1 MKELLKK
8 VKKDR
13 IRWVKFQFSDFHGS
27 VKSFEK
33 PVEKLEEALNDGLWF
48 DGSSVEGI
56 SRICES
62 DMFLI
67 PDKTTYAKVP
77 WKKDVARIY
86 CDIHTPDGN
95 PFEGD
100 PRYILKKACKEVE
113 ALGYKYCTGP
123 ELEFFLL
130 KVDKKGNLIPHDKG
144 GYFDL
149 TLDKADEIRKEVE
162 ENLQSFG
169 LKVDIGHHEVAP
181 GQHEINFDYD
191 EALKTADSVLTL
203 KYTIK
208 EIAKRHGLVAT
219 FMPKPIFGINGSG
232 MHTHQSLF
240 QNGKNAFFDAKDKYN
255 LSKIA
260 YSFIAGQLK
269 HAKGLAA
276 IVAPKVNSYK
286 RLVPGYEAP
295 VYICWGQ
302 INRSALI
309 RIPKYKKGK
318 EKATRVELRCPDPSA
333 NPYLAFAVMLKAG
346 LDGVKNDSMPP
357 EPVEEDVYHFT
368 EKELKEKGIG
378 NLPYSLMDAIKD
390 LKNDEVVKEALGS
403 HLFEKYVEAKT
414 REWDEFRIRVTEW
427 EREIYLENS

>member
-8 VKKDR
+8 VKKDE
-13 IRWVKFQFSDFHGS
+13 IKWVKFQFSDFHGS
-27 VKSFEK
+27 IKSFEK
-33 PVEKLEEALNDGLWF
+33 PVEKLEEAVNDGLWF

-67 PDKTTYAKVP
+67 PDKNTYSKIP
-77 WKKDVARIY
+77 WKKHVARLY
-86 CDIHTPDGN
+86 CDVYTPKGE

-100 PRYILKKACKEVE
+100 PRYLLKKVSKEAE
-113 ALGYKYCTGP
+113 ALGYKYYTGP

-149 TLDKADEIRKEVE
+149 TLDKADEIRKEIE

-169 LKVDIGHHEVAP
+169 LKIDIGHHEVAP

-191 EALKTADSVLTL
+191 EALKTADNVLTL

-208 EIAKRHGLVAT
+208 EIAKRHGLLAT

-240 QNGKNAFFDAKDKYN
+240 KNGKNYFFDSKDKYN
-255 LSKIA
+255 LSKTA
-260 YSFIAGQLK
+260 YNFIAGQLK

-346 LDGVKNDSMPP
+346 LDGVRNDLTPP

-390 LKNDEVVKEALGS
+390 LKSDEVIKEALGS

-414 REWDEFRIRVTEW
+414 REWDEFRINVTEW
-427 EREIYLENS
+427 ERERYLENS